1 MFKKHIVLQCDCR
14 SVCPAA
20 TGFYGMY
27 K

>member
-1 MFKKHIVLQCDCR
+1 MFKKHIALQCDCR